1 MRDGLLALLWVPAGL
16 SAAAG
21 CSYDWT
27 VPDGRVPDGGGLD
40 APRDAADAGAADATK
55 DATADT
61 SVSADAATD
70 ASTGV
75 DAADVVEAATLP
87 ACTASQEMTVA
98 QDRAAALVCTGVT
111 PSPCET
117 KVTDECGCPVYVAT
131 NNQAEATYV
140 SAVKQ
145 LQMTCI
151 PSCPGCGTAPSP
163 GVCII
168 SDAGGSALSCFQ

>member
-1 MRDGLLALLWVPAGL
+1 MRDGLLAFLGVSACV
-16 SAAAG
+16 SAAAAG

-27 VPDGRVPDGGGLD
+27 PAGAASDGGGLD
-40 APRDAADAGAADATK
+40 AADAGIIDAAR
-55 DATADT
+55 DATADIAP
-61 SVSADAATD
+61 SAEAAMDAPTAM
-70 ASTGV
+70 

-111 PSPCET
+111 PSPCQT

-168 SDAGGSALSCFQ
+168 SDAGGGALSCYQ

>member
-1 MRDGLLALLWVPAGL
+1 MRDGLLALLGVLACVA
-16 SAAAG
+16 AAAG

-27 VPDGRVPDGGGLD
+27 VPDGGASDGGGLD
-40 APRDAADAGAADATK
+40 AADAAAADATK

-61 SVSADAATD
+61 AVSADAAMD
-70 ASTGV
+70 ASSGMDV
-75 DAADVVEAATLP
+75 ADVVEAATLT
-87 ACTASQEMTVA
+87 ACTTSEEMTVA

-145 LQMTCI
+145 LLTMCI

-163 GVCII
+163 GVCILG
-168 SDAGGSALSCFQ
+168 DAGGSSLSCFQ

>member
-1 MRDGLLALLWVPAGL
+1 MRDGLLALLWVLACVSAGA
-16 SAAAG
+16 S

-27 VPDGRVPDGGGLD
+27 VPDGGASDASGLD
-40 APRDAADAGAADATK
+40 APLDAAAADATK
-55 DATADT
+55 DATAET
-61 SVSADAATD
+61 SVSADAAMD
-70 ASTGV
+70 ASTGA

-145 LQMTCI
+145 LQMTCV

-168 SDAGGSALSCFQ
+168 GDAGGSALSCYQ